1 MFRVWSV
8 PLSILRRPRR
18 SERGVPWSGC
28 PAGSGAGGPGWTQ
41 PQRPPPPATPGR
53 RHVPALRLGRRRVPA
68 HRCRAPPATPPGGA
82 AGTLQ
87 CRCTPRESPLP
98 AQGTAAGPDRPA
110 GFAHHGTDREAPE
123 TAWML
128 PSAGELRPARAE
140 SQRRHASGFHPS
152 QRVREG
158 VTVTCACRPV
168 LSVAAVVDSTRPSVL
183 VRQSINRESTDPA
196 HHFPSALAP
205 ALP

>member
-1 MFRVWSV
+1 MFRIGSV

-18 SERGVPWSGC
+18 SERGVPRSGC
-28 PAGSGAGGPGWTQ
+28 PAGSGAGGPGWIQ
-41 PQRPPPPATPGR
+41 PQLPLPPATPGR
-53 RHVPALRLGRRRVPA
+53 RHVPALRQVRRMAPVNRS
-68 HRCRAPPATPPGGA
+68 RAPQATPPGGA
-82 AGTLQ
+82 AGTPR

-98 AQGTAAGPDRPA
+98 AQGTAAGPDRPS
-110 GFAHHGTDREAPE
+110 GLAHHGTDREAPE

-128 PSAGELRPARAE
+128 PSAGGLRRARAE

-168 LSVAAVVDSTRPSVL
+168 LSVAAVVDSTRPCVL
-183 VRQSINRESTDPA
+183 VCQSINHESTDPA

-205 ALP
+205 GLP